1 MATRPYK
8 AFRFIWG
15 SVSLLHS
22 TYREHCSLKTE
33 EKTERQCGQRGDLGR
48 RRCLSIQGWIPIHP
62 KTKTKIKLGTGALGL
77 FPPSPT
83 DFPER
88 HLHL

>member
-8 AFRFIWG
+8 AFRFIG
-15 SVSLLHS
+15 GRYHCS
-22 TYREHCSLKTE
+22 TAHTESNCSLKTE
-33 EKTERQCGQRGDLGR
+33 EKTERQCGQRGGLGR
-48 RRCLSIQGWIPIHP
+48 RRCLSIQGWTPIHP
-62 KTKTKIKLGTGALGL
+62 KTKTKIKLGTGASGL
-77 FPPSPT
+77 FPPSST